1 MAKDNNVIDDVKALS
16 DEELDAVTG
25 GASTFY
31 SIDGSV
37 KGKNGDR
44 YVFTYYDE
52 NRKMTART
60 DYRADE
66 LSAVVERLRDQGV
79 TRI

>member
-1 MAKDNNVIDDVKALS
+1 MAKDDRNFMLS

-25 GASTFY
+25 GASAFY

-37 KGKNGDR
+37 QGKDGDR
-44 YVFTYYDE
+44 YVFSYYDE
-52 NRKMTART
+52 NRKFTGRT

-66 LSAVVERLRDQGV
+66 LSSVVERLRDQGV